1 MRLIDIASV
10 GIGFSGMVLLGLA
23 LGFFLAKRDGNGLWI
38 VVGLAAGMILGGV
51 TMGRRL
57 WSFMREDL
65 PNEPKIR

>member
-1 MRLIDIASV
+1 MDIAGV
-10 GIGFSGMVLLGLA
+10 GVGFSGMVLLGLA

-38 VVGLAAGMILGGV
+38 VVGLVAGMILGGV

-57 WSFMREDL
+57 WSFMREDP